1 MRRLGQCLLVVW
13 AASTINFALP
23 HLAGGDPLDYLFAG
37 EAANTLSDQSRSR
50 LAAEYGIDGSLLEQY
65 GRYWN
70 QLADGDLGTSL
81 RYARPVTE
89 VLGDRLGWTLALVGI
104 GGALSAA
111 IGVGLGVAASRRR
124 GRRGDVGLVSGVLA
138 VDAMPGFWI
147 AMVLIAV
154 FSVELGWLPSFG
166 AVPLAADG
174 GLAWLV
180 EVGRRLV
187 LPVATLVLATVG
199 GTFLVAR
206 ASMLATLGAPYIVMA
221 EAKGVPPRRVAY
233 HHALR
238 NAMLPVTTHVMVEF
252 GLLLSGAVVVE
263 SVFNYPGLGRLI
275 YEAVIER
282 DYPLLR
288 GAFLLLTLGVVVAN
302 LAADLLYP
310 RLDPRIRRSAVGRAA
325 PGAATMA
332 RP

>member
-1 MRRLGQCLLVVW
+1 MRRLAQCLLVVW

-23 HLAGGDPLDYLFAG
+23 HMAGGDPLDYLFAG
-37 EAANTLSDQSRSR
+37 DATNTLTDTSRER
-50 LAAEYGIDGSLLEQY
+50 LAADYRIDGSLLEQY
-65 GRYWN
+65 GRYWAD
-70 QLADGDLGTSL
+70 LAAGDLGTSL
-81 RYARPVTE
+81 RHARPVTE
-89 VLGDRLGWTLALVGI
+89 VLAGRLPWTLALVGI
-104 GGALSAA
+104 GGALSAV
-111 IGVGLGVAASRRR
+111 IGIGLGVAASRRR
-124 GRRGDVGLVSGVLA
+124 GRRSDVGLVSGVLA
-138 VDAMPGFWI
+138 LDAMPSFWI

-166 AVPLAADG
+166 AVPLTAAEG
-174 GLAWLV
+174 SVTWLV

-187 LPVATLVLATVG
+187 LPVITLVLATVG

-206 ASMLATLGAPYIVMA
+206 ASMLSTLGAPYVVMA
-221 EAKGVPPRRVAY
+221 EAKGVGARRVAY

-238 NAMLPVTTHVMVEF
+238 NALLPVTTHVMVEL

-310 RLDPRIRRSAVGRAA
+310 RLDPRTSRSVVARATA
-325 PGAATMA
+325 TAAA
-332 RP
+332 